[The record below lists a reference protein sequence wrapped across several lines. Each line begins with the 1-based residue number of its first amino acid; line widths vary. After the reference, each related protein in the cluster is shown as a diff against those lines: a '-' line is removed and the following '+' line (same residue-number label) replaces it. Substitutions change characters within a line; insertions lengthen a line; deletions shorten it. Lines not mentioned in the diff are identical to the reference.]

1 MKRAIRNEILLP
13 PSWLN
18 GTYEISGYSVC
29 IDSNLPFICF
39 EKDDQEEYYAFQG
52 DEGDKV
58 IDEINTIYNDYTSEA
73 DALTQEQA
81 IEKWISINL

>member
-1 MKRAIRNEILLP
+1 MKKEILLS

-18 GTYEISGYSVC
+18 GKYEISGYSVC
-29 IDSNLPFICF
+29 IDSSLSFACF
-39 EKDDQEEYYAFQG
+39 EKNEQEYYSFQG

-58 IDEINTIYNDYTSEA
+58 IDEINAIFNDYTSET